1 MKVALGTFA
10 CFCIEAR
17 FGPDPAP
24 TVQAALRH
32 YTRRLK
38 SAKPPLPLPAFS
50 RPNSA
55 PDGSGAEFDLAVEP
69 EVQAALEEEAQAQ
82 AVRVEQLIAHAVF
95 VYLADL
101 DSAEEARP
109 RAPGRAM
116 YI

>member
-24 TVQAALRH
+24 TVEAALRH
-32 YTRRLK
+32 YTRRLR
-38 SAKPPLPLPAFS
+38 SAKPPLPPPAFS
-50 RPNSA
+50 RAAA
-55 PDGSGAEFDLAVEP
+55 PDGSGAEFELALEP
-69 EVQAALEEEAQAQ
+69 EVQAALEEEARAQ
-82 AVRVEQLIAHAVF
+82 AVQVEQLIAHAVF

-101 DSAEEARP
+101 DSADEARP
-109 RAPGRAM
+109 GARGRAM